1 MIGSSVRRVA
11 RRLAYALFAVA
22 GISSMGWSQ
31 PDQQAGSAAMPVRFA
46 EGTVHGILVL
56 STAAGALLAHS
67 GAYVIKDRSRRD
79 GSAADTLP
87 VVAFTPEPHIM
98 KLELAP
104 SGIQAVLFGK
114 HEATAMH
121 IALNPRLGT
130 VLRFFAG
137 LKSRSPDSHPWI
149 VADHVPALVR
159 YQGPTYSPPVW
170 QVDLASSTRRQ

>member
-1 MIGSSVRRVA
+1 MGASVRRAV
-11 RRLAYALFAVA
+11 RRLAYALLAVA

-31 PDQQAGSAAMPVRFA
+31 PGQRAGSAALPVRFA

-56 STAAGALLAHS
+56 STAAGALLARS
-67 GAYVIKDRSRRD
+67 GAYVINASSHND
-79 GSAADTLP
+79 GSTADTLP
-87 VVAFTPEPHIM
+87 AVAFTPKPHII

-104 SGIQAVLFGK
+104 SGTQAVFFGK

-121 IALNPRLGT
+121 IALKPRLGT

-137 LKSRSPDSHPWI
+137 LRGRLPDSHPWI

-159 YQGPTYSPPVW
+159 YQGPTLSSPVW
-170 QVDLASSTRRQ
+170 QVDLASSTRGQ